1 MSAATSVRK
10 MTIDEL
16 KNYRK
21 LTFTIRYW
29 KNELSEMRRKSLVR
43 SPEITGMPMG
53 SNTPDPTAERAIAE
67 AKIMSRIERLVAEQ
81 EAETERVLAWIQS
94 IDDPMIQVIMHSRY
108 IRGKSWAAV
117 SMAVGG
123 NNSPDSVRMIHN
135 RYLFGLFRENLIT
148 STMDEVH

>member
-1 MSAATSVRK
+1 

-81 EAETERVLAWIQS
+81 EAETERILAWIQS

-108 IRGKSWAAV
+108 IKGKSWAAV

-135 RYLFGLFRENLIT
+135 RYLFVLFGDSMKNN
-148 STMDEVH
+148 TMDEVH